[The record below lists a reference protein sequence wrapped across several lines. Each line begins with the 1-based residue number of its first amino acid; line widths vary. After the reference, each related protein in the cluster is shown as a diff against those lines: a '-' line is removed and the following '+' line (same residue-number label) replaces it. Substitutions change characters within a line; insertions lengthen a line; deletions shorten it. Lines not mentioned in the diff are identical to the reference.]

1 MKKNTQD
8 NNRIQ
13 TFKGSEKKPQRY
25 TRDSFTKELIGK
37 VVKITLTNGSVVQGR
52 LLELGMYDIKL
63 QTSQNQLIVMKSAIL
78 TVEVL

>member
-1 MKKNTQD
+1 MSY
-8 NNRIQ
+8 NNRNQ
-13 TFKGSEKKPQRY
+13 AFKGSAEKPQRY
-25 TRDSFTKELIGK
+25 TKDSFTKELIDK

-63 QTSQNQLIVMKSAIL
+63 QTSQNQLIVMKSSIL

>member
-1 MKKNTQD
+1 MSYYDRENV
-8 NNRIQ
+8 
-13 TFKGSEKKPQRY
+13 FKGPGKAQRY
-25 TRDSFTKELIGK
+25 SKDSFTKELIGK

-63 QTSQNQLIVMKSAIL
+63 QTSQNQLIILKSAIL

>member
-1 MKKNTQD
+1 MKRNTQD
-8 NNRIQ
+8 NNRNQ

-25 TRDSFTKELIGK
+25 TKDSFTRELIGK
-37 VVKITLTNGSVVQGR
+37 VVKLTLTNGSTLQGR
-52 LLELGMYDIKL
+52 LIELGMYDIKL